1 MAKHVLS
8 VLVLNHI
15 GVLARISGLFSRRGY
30 SIQSLTVGDTEDEN
44 ISRMTIV
51 AECEDG
57 TISQI
62 IHQLDKLEDVVKIC
76 ECNAD
81 NSIFREMGLIKIDAK
96 NNNRAEI
103 IGIANIFRAHIID
116 VAENTLIIQVTG
128 DHGKVDA
135 LITMLEPYGIK
146 EVIQTG
152 ITAIERG
159 EKELKNK

>member
-15 GVLARISGLFSRRGY
+15 GVLTRVSGLFSRRGY
-30 SIQSLTVGDTEDEN
+30 NIDSLSVGTTEDSN
-44 ISRMTIV
+44 VSRMTIV
-51 AECEDG
+51 VDCEDE
-57 TISQI
+57 TISLI
-62 IHQLDKLEDVVKIC
+62 IHQLEKLVDVVKIY
-76 ECNAD
+76 ECNTD
-81 NSIFREMGLIKIDAK
+81 DSVYRELGLIKIDAK

-116 VAENTLIIQVTG
+116 IAENTLIIQVTG

-135 LITMLEPYGIK
+135 LITMLKPYGIK

-152 ITAIERG
+152 ITAIQRG
-159 EKELKNK
+159 EIELKNI